1 MDFLRARA
9 IQALVTLVAAA
20 APGAQA
26 NCSAMNGTYVDDS
39 VEKIEGS
46 PRTLSSFASP
56 KDRARLVRRE
66 QSGPKPTFGG
76 PSQVMQRPKTVKLV
90 SRVALLHG
98 AELKFRFFDES
109 GVLLAETSSITPRKW
124 NCVSGRLERKFQT
137 MSGLGEAIRT
147 EELEQVLMA
156 APGGDLVLIETT
168 TVVDGP
174 KSAPKRVEV
183 HFKRVEKG

>member
-1 MDFLRARA
+1 
-9 IQALVTLVAAA
+9 
-20 APGAQA
+20 
-26 NCSAMNGTYVDDS
+26 
-39 VEKIEGS
+39 
-46 PRTLSSFASP
+46 
-56 KDRARLVRRE
+56 
-66 QSGPKPTFGG
+66 
-76 PSQVMQRPKTVKLV
+76 
-90 SRVALLHG
+90 
-98 AELKFRFFDES
+98 
-109 GVLLAETSSITPRKW
+109 
-124 NCVSGRLERKFQT
+124 